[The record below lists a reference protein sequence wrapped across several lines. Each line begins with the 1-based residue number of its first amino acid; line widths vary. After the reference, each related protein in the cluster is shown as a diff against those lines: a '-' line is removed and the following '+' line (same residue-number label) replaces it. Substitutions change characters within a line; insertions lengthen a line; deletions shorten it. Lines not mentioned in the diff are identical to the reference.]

1 MNKYVK
7 SFFLRGAIFSGFGP
21 IIIGIIYLILSFA
34 IDDFTLSGY
43 EVFLAIL
50 SVYLLAFIHA
60 GASVFNQIEGWSTL
74 KSLVFHLGSLY
85 IAYTAC
91 YLLNTWVPFEW
102 IAVLIFTGAFVL
114 IYFAVWITVF
124 TLVKLTSKKLNE
136 KLEK

>member
-21 IIIGIIYLILSFA
+21 IIVGIIYLILFYA
-34 IDDFTLSGY
+34 LDDFTISGY
-43 EVFLAIL
+43 EAFLAIV
-50 SVYLLAFIHA
+50 SVYLLTFIHA
-60 GASVFNQIEGWSTL
+60 GASVFNQIEGWSTP

-91 YLLNTWVPFEW
+91 YLLNTWIPFEW
-102 IAVLIFTGAFVL
+102 TAILIFTGAF
-114 IYFAVWITVF
+114 IYFAVWLTVF
-124 TLVKLTSKKLNE
+124 ALVKLTSKKLNE